1 MTAPDSN
8 TQAGQRFQEKLEF
21 YLVALAFTILGLAAQ
36 TAEFGTLVWA
46 DLTELI
52 AWAALLLSG
61 LKGLYRLERIPHIY
75 DLFSRQA
82 EQEGYLTHIRRNPT
96 SQQITF
102 LDETLLHSEA
112 LVRVEGNVT
121 QIKAAIEPRQEELV
135 DMSRTQRRALALGV
149 TMLVIAR
156 GIPPIL
162 DIFRQVTA

>member
-1 MTAPDSN
+1 M
-8 TQAGQRFQEKLEF
+8 
-21 YLVALAFTILGLAAQ
+21 
-36 TAEFGTLVWA
+36 
-46 DLTELI
+46 I

-96 SQQITF
+96 SQQIAF
-102 LDETLLHSEA
+102 LDETLLRSEA

-121 QIKAAIEPRQEELV
+121 RSKQRSNLGKKLV